1 MDVFLD
7 CKFSARLLLLPPPCQ
22 LCSLPLI
29 PGCSR
34 RTRYRC
40 GKGSG
45 EKKRGESRQRLYLR
59 RILILVSSQTVC
71 PDTSLVSSHRRC
83 LVVSLPSEHAV
94 NDLKRAVSPWK
105 WFRRV
110 KTKALPPAHP
120 RFLPKLSALVP
131 PSSHLTA
138 VAWWSR
144 YHQNT
149 WSTI

>member
-1 MDVFLD
+1 MKISFLGLSSRALCNRRELLGSCMDVFLD

-22 LCSLPLI
+22 PCSPPLI

-34 RTRYRC
+34 RTRYRR

-105 WFRRV
+105 KRFRRG
-110 KTKALPPAHP
+110 KTRGRPQRLRPGP
-120 RFLPKLSALVP
+120 RE
-131 PSSHLTA
+131 
-138 VAWWSR
+138 
-144 YHQNT
+144 
-149 WSTI
+149 